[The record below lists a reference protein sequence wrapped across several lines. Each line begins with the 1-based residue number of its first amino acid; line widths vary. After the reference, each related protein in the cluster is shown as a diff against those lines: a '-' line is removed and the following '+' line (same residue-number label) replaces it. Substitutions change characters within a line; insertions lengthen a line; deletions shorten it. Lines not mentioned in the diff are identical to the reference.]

1 MDTEQHH
8 QWPKHG
14 VINIFRLKDY
24 SLSQENEICLD
35 NRSRTKAGTTSSHI
49 ADMSG
54 TIDDPLP
61 LICVG
66 HQFFSHLVLQ
76 SLSFLLIQSS
86 SVHSSPLTT

>member
-1 MDTEQHH
+1 MV
-8 QWPKHG
+8 PS
-14 VINIFRLKDY
+14 NIFRLKDY
-24 SLSQENEICLD
+24 SLSQESEIGLD

-66 HQFFSHLVLQ
+66 HQFFSHLVLPV
-76 SLSFLLIQSS
+76 SFFPFDSKFICTF
-86 SVHSSPLTT
+86 LTTNNVTPDI